1 MRRIS
6 KTILLYEIELRFK
19 VGKEVSC
26 KHMSLVQ
33 SVPISSCHCS
43 LGLFSGGEFQ
53 EEITGSGK
61 EGEREGEEGKGGGEG
76 EEEEGKGGGEGEEG
90 KQGVCGQTKQRMS
103 YSEAQFEEDKL
114 EFLTL

>member
-6 KTILLYEIELRFK
+6 KAILLYEIELRFK
-19 VGKEVSC
+19 VGKEVGC

-33 SVPISSCHCS
+33 SVPITSCHCS

-76 EEEEGKGGGEGEEG
+76 EEG

-103 YSEAQFEEDKL
+103 YSGAQFEEDTL